1 MAVRF
6 DADTDVLTTTTGLF
20 TGDVCTVLCW
30 GRIAVDRNDY
40 SNFVSLQTSLGRKVS
55 LTLDSDGTTLRAF
68 DDELAGPTGIS
79 LTVGT
84 WYAIAA
90 VVNGTTCDLYWGTSP
105 YSLSTNSDSGF
116 VTSAGAT
123 TQMLLGNNLFGFY
136 LDGDLANVK
145 LYDAALSAAEVS
157 AGLIQYVPLRTANLL
172 HWYPLLNV
180 NLTDFSGNGNS
191 LTAGGSATAFAAG
204 PPIPW
209 TVQPPIQPATAGRR
223 ASLI

>member
-6 DADTDVLTTTTGLF
+6 DASTDVLTATTGLF

-40 SNFVSLQTSLGRKVS
+40 SNFVSVQVDDSRKVS

-68 DDELAGPTGIS
+68 DGGLAGPTGIG

-84 WYAIAA
+84 WYAMAA
-90 VVNGTTCDLYWGTSP
+90 VVNSTTCDLYAGTSP
-105 YSLSTNSDSGF
+105 YSLSTSSGAF
-116 VTSAGAT
+116 GPVAGT
-123 TQMLLGNNLFGFY
+123 VNQMLLGNNAFGFY

-145 LYDAALSAAEVS
+145 LYNAALSAAEVS

-191 LTAGGSATAFAAG
+191 LTAGGTATAFADG

-209 TVQPPIQPATAGRR
+209 TVQPPTQPATAGRR
-223 ASLI
+223 ANLI